1 MHSSPLRNTS
11 GSRILA
17 GAIPTAS
24 SDEPCRARRAE
35 VSLAMMQR
43 HGNDIGGKLNT
54 VTELLGAEVAI
65 TIIFLVGRRLT
76 HSLLVNA
83 PSLGPPAKPVF
94 EEAA

>member
-1 MHSSPLRNTS
+1 
-11 GSRILA
+11 
-17 GAIPTAS
+17 
-24 SDEPCRARRAE
+24 
-35 VSLAMMQR
+35 MMQR

-54 VTELLGAEVAI
+54 VTELLGAKVAI